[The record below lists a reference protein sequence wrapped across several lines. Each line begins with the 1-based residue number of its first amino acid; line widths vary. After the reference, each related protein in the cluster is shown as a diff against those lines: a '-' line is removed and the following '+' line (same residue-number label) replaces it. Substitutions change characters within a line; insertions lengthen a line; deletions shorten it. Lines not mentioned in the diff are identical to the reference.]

1 MRPLRFIALDEDGAN
16 LVLAPDV
23 PEAIDNGERFLLPCD
38 DRLRAAARG
47 DVSRLGQLEIEL
59 ESSLRPRDIQA
70 RIRAGDS
77 PEQVAAAAGVR
88 LENVLRYAHPVL
100 QEREKMAEAA
110 RAARV
115 RLADGPPA
123 APLGEF
129 IAEKLTALDAD
140 HRSTSWDARRLE
152 DGGWEVRVGWG
163 SGKKRGLTR
172 WWFDVTARSVTP
184 ADAETSAFSERPRAG
199 QSMIVAPQQAAQL
212 QSSVEEP
219 PPTAP
224 PIRPRHRA
232 LTAVTDVPPAYADL
246 DEALDDDQDEVSLD
260 DLLATDEP
268 VHAGSGSRDHKPR
281 VPSWEDIVFGVRRKR
296 S

>member
-1 MRPLRFIALDEDGAN
+1 MRQLRFIALDEDGAN
-16 LVLAPDV
+16 LVLASDV

-88 LENVLRYAHPVL
+88 LEKVLRYAHPVL

-110 RAARV
+110 RTARV
-115 RLADGPPA
+115 RLADGTPA

-129 IAEKLTALDAD
+129 MIEKLVLVEVD
-140 HRSTSWDARRLE
+140 HRSATWDARRLE

-172 WWFDVTARSVTP
+172 WWFDVAARSVTP
-184 ADAETSAFSERPRAG
+184 ADADTSAFSERSPAG
-199 QSMIVAPQQAAQL
+199 QSMIIAPR
-212 QSSVEEP
+212 VEV
-219 PPTAP
+219 PTAEE
-224 PIRPRHRA
+224 RSAKRGHRA
-232 LTAVTDVPPAYADL
+232 LSAVSDTPPAYNDPPPAYADF
-246 DEALDDDQDEVSLD
+246 DDDSDESDVGLD
-260 DLLATDEP
+260 DLLGTDDENTTAP
-268 VHAGSGSRDHKPR
+268 AGSRDHKPR